1 MGHHRAASAA
11 GLAALALACGAGPS
25 AAATPGT
32 PVARCA
38 AKDLAASVRA
48 IDAGAGNRYAALV
61 LTNTSRTAC
70 TTRGY
75 VGLQLTGPDGAKV
88 PTRVVRDTSQAAA
101 DLTVA
106 PGGRLGAAALGRRP
120 LGLRTRHRPLRTDGA
135 DRPRHPAR
143 PPRRRDRAVDRG
155 SGLRGRPDRRAPPG
169 TRGGPFVLTGRHP

>member
-1 MGHHRAASAA
+1 MGHHRAASAT

-106 PGGRLGAAALGRRP
+106 PGGRIWARLHWGAVPSGSEPVTGPCEPTA
-120 LGLRTRHRPLRTDGA
+120 RTVRVIP
-135 DRPRHPAR
+135 
-143 PPRRRDRAVDRG
+143 
-155 SGLRGRPDRRAPPG
+155 PDRHDAATAPWTAGAVCAGGRIDVLPLAPG
-169 TRGGPFVLTGRHP
+169 AGPSS